1 MRNSNSRYPSTS
13 PLYRPVENTQ
23 SAVKYRNTDYN
34 RYSEAQTTP
43 VYYDR
48 KHAEGLAEVPGSAN
62 RQFVVGNVPK
72 EYTFDMKAAALPI
85 VSKKGNGY
93 ESTEGGQTQFERD
106 IAQSFNFPPS
116 SGNVHGYGSAHLS
129 EASTVRPDDGY
140 EEIEIT
146 PTAVAV
152 EHGPR
157 SLKVKRAALDD
168 RESLLLRSKRESVIQ
183 VIPSKHELEEEEK
196 EEDLSNE
203 ILDIIDLALPG
214 GGDQKT
220 RNSSENEVE
229 DLEAQKRKRQ
239 EEANTREKESTMST
253 FTTLAQN
260 VENAEDMTKAPNSV
274 EATSKIVE
282 KANGEE
288 NKDTTEETHTMSTT
302 SSSSKDAEATTIEW
316 FESSTTQKPAE
327 GFSLFNFVKKVA
339 EIKFRLG
346 LTILKHASEGFARY
360 LGHVQKRI
368 NGEE

>member
-1 MRNSNSRYPSTS
+1 M
-13 PLYRPVENTQ
+13 
-23 SAVKYRNTDYN
+23 KYRNTDYN

-48 KHAEGLAEVPGSAN
+48 KHTEGLADVPGSAN

-72 EYTFDMKAAALPI
+72 EYPFDVKAAALPI

-93 ESTEGGQTQFERD
+93 ESSEGGQSQFERD
-106 IAQSFNFPPS
+106 IAQSFNFAPS
-116 SGNVHGYGSAHLS
+116 SGSVHAYGAAHLS
-129 EASTVRPDDGY
+129 DTSSVRPDDGY

-157 SLKVKRAALDD
+157 SLKVKRAASTDWYRRL
-168 RESLLLRSKRESVIQ
+168 SRSKRESVIQ

-196 EEDLSNE
+196 EKEEEEDLSNE
-203 ILDIIDLALPG
+203 ILDIIDMALPG
-214 GGDQKT
+214 GEDQKT
-220 RNSSENEVE
+220 RNSSESANEVE
-229 DLEAQKRKRQ
+229 DLEAQKRKKQ
-239 EEANTREKESTMST
+239 EEANTRAKESTMRT
-253 FTTLAQN
+253 ITTTIAPNQETAEETTKVLVEN
-260 VENAEDMTKAPNSV
+260 VES
-274 EATSKIVE
+274 TSKIVE
-282 KANGEE
+282 KTHDDMT
-288 NKDTTEETHTMSTT
+288 KDTTEETHTASTT
-302 SSSSKDAEATTIEW
+302 SSGSKDAEATTVEW
-316 FESSTTQKPAE
+316 FESSTTQKPSE

>member
-1 MRNSNSRYPSTS
+1 MSTS
-13 PLYRPVENTQ
+13 PLYRPAENTQ

-34 RYSEAQTTP
+34 RYSEVQTTP
-43 VYYDR
+43 VYYDH
-48 KHAEGLAEVPGSAN
+48 KHVERFAEVPGSAN

-72 EYTFDMKAAALPI
+72 EYPFDVKAAALPI
-85 VSKKGNGY
+85 VSKNGNSY

-106 IAQSFNFPPS
+106 IAQSFNFPPG

-157 SLKVKRAALDD
+157 SLKVKRAASTDGDGRL
-168 RESLLLRSKRESVIQ
+168 SRSKRESVIQ

-214 GGDQKT
+214 GDDQRT
-220 RNSSENEVE
+220 RNSSENNNEVE

-239 EEANTREKESTMST
+239 EEANMRAKESTMRT

-260 VENAEDMTKAPNSV
+260 PEDAEDTTKVPENV
-274 EATSKIVE
+274 ESTSKTAE
-282 KANGEE
+282 KTNDDA
-288 NKDTTEETHTMSTT
+288 NKDTTEETHTVSTT

-316 FESSTTQKPAE
+316 FESSTTQKPTE

>member
-1 MRNSNSRYPSTS
+1 MSTS
-13 PLYRPVENTQ
+13 SLYRPAENTQ

-43 VYYDR
+43 VYYNR
-48 KHAEGLAEVPGSAN
+48 KHAEGLADAPGSAN

-72 EYTFDMKAAALPI
+72 EYPFDVKAPALPT
-85 VSKKGNGY
+85 VNKKGNGY
-93 ESTEGGQTQFERD
+93 ESTEGGQTLFERD
-106 IAQSFNFPPS
+106 IAQSFNFPPG
-116 SGNVHGYGSAHLS
+116 SGNVHDYGSAHLS
-129 EASTVRPDDGY
+129 EASTVRSDDGY

-157 SLKVKRAALDD
+157 SLKVRRAASVNRDNNGRL
-168 RESLLLRSKRESVIQ
+168 SRSKRESVIQ

-203 ILDIIDLALPG
+203 ILDIIDMALPG
-214 GGDQKT
+214 GADQKT
-220 RNSSENEVE
+220 LRNSSENNNNNEVE

-239 EEANTREKESTMST
+239 EEANTRVKESTMRT
-253 FTTLAQN
+253 VTTTALKPEDATG
-260 VENAEDMTKAPNSV
+260 VHENAESTLKNAEKTHDNATKDSA
-274 EATSKIVE
+274 
-282 KANGEE
+282 
-288 NKDTTEETHTMSTT
+288 EETHTTSTT
-302 SSSSKDAEATTIEW
+302 SSKDAEATTVEW
-316 FESSTTQKPAE
+316 FESSTTQKPTE
-327 GFSLFNFVKKVA
+327 GFNIFSFVKKVA